1 MKLPRHHSK
10 RKELAQY
17 LLLGVPTMLLMAFG
31 IYLANQW
38 LSVLSN
44 HWITQTIA
52 FAAGLSFAIWCF
64 ARRLR
69 FITLSLGIIGIY
81 ALLKFLSQLVL
92 PNEYDAFFFII
103 RANNFFTL
111 FAAGWAAGY
120 GFSRSR
126 FFTVFWSVCTLAALL
141 MVIAS
146 ITPPLRSAII
156 FSSVPVLAYMAYI
169 IYTGEFIRNMNED
182 QTGFKWF
189 VLRRLITF
197 GILISLV
204 LGFGI
209 SLLKPDFTTIE
220 KEWENGGKPKENN
233 ERQNSLTRNDGMG
246 TSMQTSMGLQG
257 FNNRANKDSVLF
269 VAKLENYFPDG
280 ETPNPLYFVSDYYT
294 LFDTITQTFETDTLR
309 PYNDLFQPDLLSLPL
324 YFKAEDTVVIGKS
337 LSNLNRS
344 VATAEV
350 YKTQLSPRHFT
361 APSTAFFVQPISVPE
376 ENKDIY
382 KSAYRTK
389 MLVSDLNS
397 AYFVYNPAG
406 DPGLELFQEQRFTA
420 LRTIEDYRDAPA
432 DFMQYYTQMP
442 VGASYDSIRM
452 LAQSIADS
460 ATVLT
465 PIDRMI
471 AIRDF
476 FLATDSSGNPTFK
489 YSDNPGIP
497 GLPSANKLCYFLFD
511 SKKGYCAYYAGATL
525 FLLRAMGI
533 PSRIATGFLT
543 VDRSNKN
550 PGWYW
555 FYEDQ
560 AHAWVQVWFPGYGW
574 LDFDTT
580 VPSAESQESPQ
591 PDQTPPL
598 TSQTAWLVANGKVT
612 SVDTVTRRLR
622 MKVTDILYWDQP
634 WHPKTPQEFDMDISL
649 ARVLRDTGQVGFDAL
664 KAGMDI
670 VAVSFS
676 EQFKELPPEEG
687 EKWESLYKR
696 WPAPLPVDE
705 IKIIAP
711 EEEKKAS
718 AATKGISRFSIYTIL
733 VWIAWIAGI
742 LIVAALLFP
751 LACYNWFSWMAKRA
765 GATGAKAY
773 YSYMASLLYLHQLGY
788 RRGALTP
795 VEFAKQKAD
804 PAFGTTLTRFIQ
816 VYQKIKY
823 SRHPLSAA
831 ETDIVNQQHPAF
843 VNKVKAQVPFK
854 KRFIRFLN
862 TEATLEFFTQPNILG
877 STKKT

>member
-1 MKLPRHHSK
+1 MTVPRHHSK

-17 LLLGVPTMLLMAFG
+17 VLLGAPTILLMAFG

-44 HWITQTIA
+44 HWVTQSIA
-52 FAAGLSFAIWCF
+52 FAAGLSLAIWCF

-69 FITLSLGIIGIY
+69 FITLSLVIIGAY
-81 ALLKFLSQLVL
+81 ALLTFLAQLVL
-92 PNEYDAFFFII
+92 PDEYDAFFFII

-111 FAAGWAAGY
+111 FAAGWIAGY

-146 ITPPLRSAII
+146 ITPPLRTAII

-189 VLRRLITF
+189 VLRRLLTF

-209 SLLKPDFTTIE
+209 SLLKPDFNTIE
-220 KEWENGGKPKENN
+220 KEWEHGGKPKENN
-233 ERQNSLTRNDGMG
+233 DRQNSLTRNDGMG
-246 TSMQTSMGLQG
+246 TSTNTSMGLQG

-294 LFDTITQTFETDTLR
+294 LFDTLTQTFETDTLR

-324 YFKAEDTVVIGKS
+324 YFKAEDTTVIRNS

-406 DPGLELFQEQRFTA
+406 DPGLELFQEERFAA
-420 LRTIEDYRDAPA
+420 LRTITGYGDAPA

-442 VGASYDSIRM
+442 AGPAFDSIRM
-452 LAQSIADS
+452 LARSITGTDTA
-460 ATVLT
+460 LT
-465 PIDRMI
+465 PVDRVI

-476 FLATDSSGNPTFK
+476 FLATDSSGNPAFK

-497 GLPSANKLCYFLFD
+497 GLPSASKLCYFLFD

-580 VPSAESQESPQ
+580 VPSVESQESPQ

-598 TSQTAWLVANGKVT
+598 TSQTAWLVANGKIST
-612 SVDTVTRRLR
+612 LDTASKRLR
-622 MKVTDILYWDQP
+622 MKVTDLLYWDQP
-634 WHPKTPQEFDMDISL
+634 WHPKAPQDFELDISL
-649 ARVLRDTGQVGFDAL
+649 ARVIRDTGQAGLEAL
-664 KAGMDI
+664 QPGMDI

-676 EQFKELPPEEG
+676 EQFKELPPKEE
-687 EKWESLYKR
+687 EKWESLYRR
-696 WPAPLPVDE
+696 WPIPLPIDE

-711 EEEKKAS
+711 EAEKKDMDAP
-718 AATKGISRFSIYTIL
+718 AGISRFSVTDIL
-733 VWIAWIAGI
+733 TWLGCIAGV
-742 LIVAALLFP
+742 LIIAALLLP
-751 LACYNWFSWMAKRA
+751 VTCYKWFSWKAQRA
-765 GATGAKAY
+765 TDTTPKAY
-773 YSYMASLLYLHQLGY
+773 YSYMAALLYLHQLGY
-788 RRGALTP
+788 RRGGLTP
-795 VEFAKQKAD
+795 LEFAMQKVD
-804 PAFGTTLTRFIQ
+804 PAFGTSLANFIR

-823 SRHPLSAA
+823 SRRPLSPE
-831 ETDIVNQQHPAF
+831 ETALIRAQHPAF
-843 VNKVKAQVPFK
+843 VLQVKKQVPFK
-854 KRFIRFLN
+854 KRFLRFLH
-862 TEATLEFFTQPNILG
+862 TGATLEFFTPPNILG
-877 STKKT
+877 STKKA

>member
-1 MKLPRHHSK
+1 MQLPRHHSK

-17 LLLGVPTMLLMAFG
+17 LLLGLPTMALMAFG

-38 LSVLSN
+38 LAVLSN
-44 HWITQTIA
+44 HWIPQSIA
-52 FAAGLSFAIWCF
+52 FAAGLTTAIWCF

-69 FITLSLGIIGIY
+69 FITLSLGIIVLY
-81 ALLKFLSQLVL
+81 ALVKWLAQLVL
-92 PNEYDAFFFII
+92 PDEYDGFFFII

-111 FAAGWAAGY
+111 FTAGWLAGY

-126 FFTVFWSVCTLAALL
+126 FFTVFWSVCTLGALI

-146 ITPPLRSAII
+146 ITPPMRQAII
-156 FSSVPVLAYMAYI
+156 YSSVPVLAYMAYI

-182 QTGFKWF
+182 QTGFKWY
-189 VLRRLITF
+189 VARRLFGF
-197 GILISLV
+197 GILITLV
-204 LGFGI
+204 MLFGI
-209 SLLKPDFTTIE
+209 SMLKPEFTHIE
-220 KEWENGGKPKENN
+220 KEWEHGGKPKENN

-246 TSMQTSMGLQG
+246 TSTQTSMGLQG
-257 FNNRANKDSVLF
+257 FNNKANKDSVLF
-269 VAKLENYFPDG
+269 VAKLDNFFPDG

-294 LFDTITQTFETDTLR
+294 RFDTLTQTFETDTLR

-324 YFKAEDTVVIGKS
+324 YFQAEDTAVLRNS
-337 LSNLNRS
+337 LSNLNRK

-350 YKTQLSPRHFT
+350 YKTHLSPRHFT

-376 ENKDIY
+376 ENRGIY
-382 KSAYRTK
+382 KSAYCTK
-389 MLVSDLNS
+389 MLVSDYNS

-406 DPGLELFQEQRFTA
+406 DPALEFFQQERFAA
-420 LRTIEDYRDAPA
+420 LRTITDYAAAPR
-432 DFMQYYTQMP
+432 DFMDYYTSMP
-442 VGASYDSIRM
+442 NGAAYDSIRM
-452 LAQSIADS
+452 LALSIADS
-460 ATVLT
+460 AYGTT
-465 PIDRMI
+465 PIDRML
-471 AIRDF
+471 AVRDF
-476 FLATDSSGNPTFK
+476 FLAKDSSGNPTFK

-511 SKKGYCAYYAGATL
+511 IKKGYCAYYAGATL

-580 VPSAESQESPQ
+580 VPSSETQESPQ

-598 TSQTAWLVANGKVT
+598 TSQTAWLVANGKVIST
-612 SVDTVTRRLR
+612 DTVARRMR
-622 MKVTDILYWDQP
+622 MQVTDVLYWDQP
-634 WHPKTPQEFDMDISL
+634 WHPKMPQEFTLDISM
-649 ARVLRDTGQVGFDAL
+649 ARVLRDTGQVGLDAL
-664 KAGMDI
+664 LPGTDV

-676 EQFKELPPEEG
+676 EVFKELPPEEG

-711 EEEKKAS
+711 EEEKKA
-718 AATKGISRFSIYTIL
+718 AAPATVFSRFSLIDMAKWL
-733 VWIAWIAGI
+733 GGIAGI
-742 LIVAALLFP
+742 LLLGALLFP
-751 LACYNWFSWMAKRA
+751 LACYRWFSYRAKRA
-765 GATGAKAY
+765 GSTTAKAY
-773 YSYMASLLYLHQLGY
+773 YNYMASLLYLHQLGFK
-788 RRGALTP
+788 RREMTP
-795 VEFAKQKAD
+795 LEFAEQKID
-804 PAFGTTLTRFIQ
+804 PAFGTELASFIR

-823 SRHPLSAA
+823 SRHPLSEA
-831 ETDIVNQQHPAF
+831 ETFIIQQQHPAF
-843 VNKVKAQVPFK
+843 VQQVKKQVPFK
-854 KRFIRFLN
+854 KRFARFLN
-862 TEATLEFFTQPNILG
+862 AGATLEFFTQPNILG
-877 STKKT
+877 STKKA